1 MEEAFLRRIHYKIMV
16 GGRTR
21 EQFADIF
28 QRNCVERNIAYDPA
42 HRALHLRD
50 WYARHGITPRGC
62 HPRDILDHVV
72 DIARFHLV
80 APTASVEMVDRA
92 CRSYFLDDTRNA

>member
-1 MEEAFLRRIHYKIMV
+1 MEEAFLRRIHYKVMV
-16 GGRTR
+16 QGPNP

-42 HRALHLRD
+42 IVRYIYET
-50 WYARHGITPRGC
+50 WYARHGITARGC